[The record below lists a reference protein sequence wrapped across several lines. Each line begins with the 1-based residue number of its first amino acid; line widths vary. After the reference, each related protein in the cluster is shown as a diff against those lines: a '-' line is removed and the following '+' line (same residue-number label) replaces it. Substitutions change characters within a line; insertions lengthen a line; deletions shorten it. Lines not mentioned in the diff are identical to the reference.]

1 MKKGKKFLCML
12 FSVVMLI
19 SCMATSVWAAE
30 TTTQDGLNAVIQ
42 TDKDTYAA
50 NEDIQINVTVTNT
63 NAFEVKNVSIE
74 NFLPD
79 DLTLKSG
86 SLKSDTVNLKPNET
100 LTLSCVA
107 VLEKS
112 EEPTSSTPN
121 PGDPGTTSSGSTS
134 DEPEDTGSST
144 KPNESGTISS
154 ESNTSED
161 SSTISSK
168 PMVNPNNP
176 PQTGDNFPIF
186 LSFLILVISAIA
198 IVAIV
203 IAFKKEKKTRKII
216 SLILCCAIGAS
227 SITAV
232 GFIRASAEESQ
243 STLSIDKNITIDNK
257 FYNIQCNVIY
267 EDKTTWYQGID
278 EDHVVNSEK
287 DGSGFDYINNRIV
300 IGFEKESTEEQK
312 QAAVEAVNGVIL
324 GISESGTE
332 YQVQIHETEN
342 LSELRKICDDVSS
355 MPGVILCFYEKL
367 YELSAVPND
376 PWKDTTDWDEEN
388 PDGLNWWLEAIE
400 APSAWDYNE
409 RFSNIRIG
417 VVDGGFET
425 NHEDLNLTVINPN
438 ENITNNKSRDHGTHV
453 AGIIGATANNG
464 IGITG
469 IVWNKDLYCADV
481 PLLTD
486 DKDEQH
492 TSILSTYDGIEQLLK
507 LDCKVINVSLGT
519 TLADDPKAILE
530 EGKTAVYYMCKW
542 KNELNKDDFLIIQS
556 ADNNGIDS
564 RRAGSFASI
573 TDESIDAYF
582 KEYPGDA
589 QKYSKSDIYQHFMI
603 VGAIEQ
609 DGKDYKLCDKDNIM
623 GFLSG
628 FDSNYGDGIS
638 IVAPGMDIYSC
649 SEMGGLNGNY
659 VSLFGTSMAA
669 PIVSGVASL
678 VWSINPGFSADEVKE
693 IVCTSTNK
701 NASSSNEND
710 SRESYPIV
718 NAKLAVE
725 EAIRRT
731 DDVASISGTVVDAET
746 GEPLEANI
754 SATSEEGIT
763 TFATS
768 NPETGDFSIQN
779 LPAGKY
785 TVVISKE
792 GYKNYTFSPTLT
804 DGMIFVLTEPVEL
817 EKGLA
822 PTVVGYVSDKTTG
835 EKLEGVTVNAY
846 DQQGYGPW
854 AAATT
859 DATGKFTLTFQ
870 DEGAYILKFEKDGY
884 ISTSMP
890 AFAGEIEGDDELV
903 PMQVTM
909 EKGNDSGEDKPI
921 IDSGT
926 CGENLTWVLYEDG
939 ELVISGTGEMEGY
952 NLDEGLIKYTPWY
965 DLSDKINKV
974 TIKDGI
980 TTIGEDAFMYCEN
993 LTNVIIPN
1001 TVTTI
1006 YRGAFSNCD
1015 SLPNIVI
1022 PYGVK
1027 TISYNVFSG
1036 CDNLTNIVIP
1046 NSVTSIGSETFADC
1060 GLTSIVIPDS
1070 ITTIE
1075 YRTFKGC
1082 NNLKTVVIPDSVT
1095 SISYGAFLKCNSLI
1109 DIVIP
1114 DSVTSIGS
1122 AAFADCGLTSVII
1135 PNSVISIDS
1144 HAFSGCGNLT
1154 NVIIPDSI
1162 TTINHGT
1169 FEDCDSLTSIDIP
1182 DSVRRIENEAFSN
1195 CDNLTNIVIPNNLV
1209 HISYG
1214 AFKDCIGLK
1223 EITIL
1228 NHQCYIFDSETT
1240 ITGSSDLII
1249 YGYKGSTAEA
1259 YATKYGREFVALD

>member
-30 TTTQDGLNAVIQ
+30 TATQDGLNAVIQ

-86 SLKSDTVNLKPNET
+86 SLKSDMVNLKPNET

-564 RRAGSFASI
+564 RRAGSFASV

-754 SATSEEGIT
+754 SATSEDGMMA
-763 TFATS
+763 FATS

-785 TVVISKE
+785 NVVISKE
-792 GYKNYTFSPTLT
+792 GYRNYTFSPTLT
-804 DGMIFVLTEPVEL
+804 EGMIFVLTEPVEL
-817 EKGLA
+817 EKSLPDPVP
-822 PTVVGYVSDKTTG
+822 PTEISGSVKDKSTDLFLKGVKVSVYDESGSELVATA
-835 EKLEGVTVNAY
+835 VTNSE
-846 DQQGYGPW
+846 
-854 AAATT
+854 
-859 DATGKFTLTFQ
+859 GKFTVSLEKEGIYDLKFFKGGYEEATIDNFRAVASYGSNSVGLISLTPMEDEDTHYIYTAEDFNAIRNDLDGNYILMNDIDLSMYSENWEPIGSYKENVGIEASGFSGHFNGNGHTIYGFNVSKFDDTDIFNQ
-870 DEGAYILKFEKDGY
+870 FGKTYGLFGVMYGSTIENLKVIANIDVRIYNSPVSRINAGIIAGYGFGTIKNCKTSGNILINVEYPSYEGAGLSVGGI
-884 ISTSMP
+884 
-890 AFAGEIEGDDELV
+890 AGSPWDQDI
-903 PMQVTM
+903 Q
-909 EKGNDSGEDKPI
+909 I
-921 IDSGT
+921 IDSQNYANISVYSNNNSWVEIGGIISRGT
-926 CGENLTWVLYEDG
+926 AEHCYNAGNIYCRITGGDANCIVSGITYDNPINSCNAASFMTANNDYVYSLEIFRIGRDSKNCVANQDMLINGEPVKDSVSN
-939 ELVISGTGEMEGY
+939 GTGM
-952 NLDEGLIKYTPWY
+952 
-965 DLSDKINKV
+965 
-974 TIKDGI
+974 
-980 TTIGEDAFMYCEN
+980 
-993 LTNVIIPN
+993 
-1001 TVTTI
+1001 
-1006 YRGAFSNCD
+1006 
-1015 SLPNIVI
+1015 
-1022 PYGVK
+1022 
-1027 TISYNVFSG
+1027 
-1036 CDNLTNIVIP
+1036 
-1046 NSVTSIGSETFADC
+1046 
-1060 GLTSIVIPDS
+1060 
-1070 ITTIE
+1070 
-1075 YRTFKGC
+1075 
-1082 NNLKTVVIPDSVT
+1082 
-1095 SISYGAFLKCNSLI
+1095 
-1109 DIVIP
+1109 
-1114 DSVTSIGS
+1114 
-1122 AAFADCGLTSVII
+1122 
-1135 PNSVISIDS
+1135 
-1144 HAFSGCGNLT
+1144 
-1154 NVIIPDSI
+1154 
-1162 TTINHGT
+1162 
-1169 FEDCDSLTSIDIP
+1169 
-1182 DSVRRIENEAFSN
+1182 
-1195 CDNLTNIVIPNNLV
+1195 
-1209 HISYG
+1209 
-1214 AFKDCIGLK
+1214 
-1223 EITIL
+1223 
-1228 NHQCYIFDSETT
+1228 DSELLE
-1240 ITGSSDLII
+1240 DW
-1249 YGYKGSTAEA
+1249 YNNQ
-1259 YATKYGREFVALD
+1259 